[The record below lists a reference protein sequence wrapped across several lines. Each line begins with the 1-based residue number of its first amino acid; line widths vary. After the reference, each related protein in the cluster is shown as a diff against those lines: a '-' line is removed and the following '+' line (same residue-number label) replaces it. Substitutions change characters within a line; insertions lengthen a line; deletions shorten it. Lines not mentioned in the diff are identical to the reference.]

1 MFISPQA
8 ALITGLILS
17 LLIKD
22 RPIQGKIKKWSSQVL
37 QLSVVILG
45 SSLLFQDVLNQGV
58 KNILMTFLSI
68 SAIIISGLIG
78 IRLFKLDR
86 EVGQLIT
93 SGTAI
98 CGGSAIGALSS
109 AIKANANNITIA
121 ISVVFLLN
129 TLAVFIFPPLG
140 HYLEMTQIEFGQF
153 AALAIHDTSSVVAA
167 SAIYGEEALK
177 TATTL
182 KLIRALWIIPVTY
195 FFIMLQKDKTQKQS
209 IPWFIVGFIS
219 MSLLFSFVEA
229 LAPIRPTL
237 TTIAKNGFSLALF
250 LIGSTFNYE
259 KLKEVGFKSILFAVI
274 LWFITIAVSLILIKF
289 L

>member
-1 MFISPQA
+1 MIISPQL
-8 ALITGLILS
+8 ALIIGLILS
-17 LLIKD
+17 LFIKEK
-22 RPIQGKIKKWSSQVL
+22 PVQAKIKKWSSHVL
-37 QLSVVILG
+37 QMSVVILG
-45 SSLLFQDVLNQGV
+45 SSLLFQDVLNQGM
-58 KNILMTFLSI
+58 KNIFMTAISI
-68 SAIIISGLIG
+68 STIIASGLLG
-78 IRLFKLDR
+78 MKLLKLDR

-129 TLAVFIFPPLG
+129 TVAVFIFPPLG
-140 HYLEMTQIEFGQF
+140 HYLGLNQLEFGQF

-167 SAIYGEEALK
+167 AAIYGEEALT

-195 FFIMLQKDKTQKQS
+195 FFLWLGKDKSQKQN
-209 IPWFIVGFIS
+209 IPWFIVGFIT
-219 MSLLFSFVEA
+219 MSLIFSFIPS
-229 LAPIRPTL
+229 LAPIRPVL
-237 TTIAKNGFSLALF
+237 SSVAKNGFSLALF
-250 LIGSTFNYE
+250 LIGSSFNYQ
-259 KLKEVGFKSILFAVI
+259 KLKEVGAKSILFAVI
-274 LWFITIAVSLILIKF
+274 LWLITIAVSLMLINF

>member
-177 TATTL
+177 AATTL

-219 MSLLFSFVEA
+219 MSLLFSFVEV
-229 LAPIRPTL
+229 LSPIRPTL

>member
-129 TLAVFIFPPLG
+129 TIAVFIFPPLG

-229 LAPIRPTL
+229 LSPIRPTL

-274 LWFITIAVSLILIKF
+274 LWFITIAVSLTLIKF

>member
-1 MFISPQA
+1 MIVSPQL
-8 ALITGLILS
+8 ALIIGLILS
-17 LLIKD
+17 LFIKE
-22 RPIQGKIKKWSSQVL
+22 RPIQAKIKKWSSHIL

-45 SSLLFQDVLNQGV
+45 SSLLFQDVLNQGM
-58 KNILMTFLSI
+58 KNILMTALSI
-68 SAIIISGLIG
+68 STIIASGLLG
-78 IRLFKLDR
+78 MKLFKLDR

-129 TLAVFIFPPLG
+129 TVAVFIFPPLG
-140 HYLEMTQIEFGQF
+140 HYLGLSQLEFGQF

-167 SAIYGEEALK
+167 AAIYGEEALT

-195 FFIMLQKDKTQKQS
+195 FFLMLSKDRSQKQS

-219 MSLLFSFVEA
+219 MSLIFSFIPS
-229 LAPIRPTL
+229 LAPVRPML
-237 TTIAKNGFSLALF
+237 GSVAKNGFSLALF
-250 LIGSTFNYE
+250 LIGSSFNYQ
-259 KLKEVGFKSILFAVI
+259 KLKEVGAKSILFAVI
-274 LWFITIAVSLILIKF
+274 LWFIAIAVSLILIKF

>member
-45 SSLLFQDVLNQGV
+45 SSLLFQDVLNQGM

-68 SAIIISGLIG
+68 SAIVISGLIG
-78 IRLFKLDR
+78 ISLFKLDR

-140 HYLEMTQIEFGQF
+140 HFLEMTQIEFGQF

-229 LAPIRPTL
+229 LAPIRPNL